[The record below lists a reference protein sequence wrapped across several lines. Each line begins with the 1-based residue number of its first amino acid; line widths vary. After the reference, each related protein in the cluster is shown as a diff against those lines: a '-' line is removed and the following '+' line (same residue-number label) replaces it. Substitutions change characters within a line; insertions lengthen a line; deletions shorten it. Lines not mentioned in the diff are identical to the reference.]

1 MELGDINFEVHTTSG
16 RGHTP
21 EEVAEFALD
30 KIMYVS
36 KDANPLIREQA
47 ETFKD
52 YIRQVLVKYLKQAVQ
67 SDRTTLANRLR
78 EAGHSDLIT
87 LTVSAVP
94 ASTGT
99 TAFLDFT
106 NTTWSTATV
115 TARGAL
121 IYNSTYSDTSVAV
134 LDFGADKTSTAG
146 DFTIIFPAADATNAI
161 IRIA

>member
-78 EAGHSDLIT
+78 EAGHSDLIKI
-87 LTVSAVP
+87 LE
-94 ASTGT
+94 
-99 TAFLDFT
+99 
-106 NTTWSTATV
+106 
-115 TARGAL
+115 
-121 IYNSTYSDTSVAV
+121 I
-134 LDFGADKTSTAG
+134 
-146 DFTIIFPAADATNAI
+146 
-161 IRIA
+161 

>member
-52 YIRQVLVKYLKQAVQ
+52 YIRQVLIKYLKQAVQ

-78 EAGHSDLIT
+78 KAGHSDLIKI
-87 LTVSAVP
+87 LE
-94 ASTGT
+94 
-99 TAFLDFT
+99 
-106 NTTWSTATV
+106 
-115 TARGAL
+115 
-121 IYNSTYSDTSVAV
+121 I
-134 LDFGADKTSTAG
+134 
-146 DFTIIFPAADATNAI
+146 
-161 IRIA
+161 

>member
-52 YIRQVLVKYLKQAVQ
+52 YIRQVLIKYLKQAVQ

-78 EAGHSDLIT
+78 EAGHSDLIKI
-87 LTVSAVP
+87 LE
-94 ASTGT
+94 
-99 TAFLDFT
+99 
-106 NTTWSTATV
+106 
-115 TARGAL
+115 
-121 IYNSTYSDTSVAV
+121 I
-134 LDFGADKTSTAG
+134 
-146 DFTIIFPAADATNAI
+146 
-161 IRIA
+161 